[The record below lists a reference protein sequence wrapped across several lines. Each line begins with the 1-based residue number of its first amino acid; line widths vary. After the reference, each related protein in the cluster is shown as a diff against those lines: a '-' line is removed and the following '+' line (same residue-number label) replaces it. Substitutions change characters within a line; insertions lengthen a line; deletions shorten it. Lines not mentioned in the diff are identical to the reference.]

1 MVGEECVQ
9 EYNRTINSSTK
20 FEPAYLL
27 FGKQSIICPV
37 DSMNKC
43 DISKDR
49 EEAFLNSTK
58 SFESNKKRFDKTR
71 KEYEFKAE
79 DKAYVKNGSKL
90 NRNKM
95 DKIRLGPYPIIKQIS
110 SSFYEV
116 GCGKKKKV
124 SNYFHSSK
132 L

>member
-1 MVGEECVQ
+1 
-9 EYNRTINSSTK
+9 
-20 FEPAYLL
+20 
-27 FGKQSIICPV
+27 
-37 DSMNKC
+37 MNFLE

-49 EEAFLNSTK
+49 EESFLNSTK

-116 GCGKKKKV
+116 GCGKKRRYLILFTAASCPFIPRGKSAVQTKV
-124 SNYFHSSK
+124 LHQRLFGRVR
-132 L
+132 